1 MPTQAPFGLS
11 RRELWVDAR
20 DLQRGDESASDRLT
34 QEEYAAVLST
44 RGYEKLAEN
53 QLVQAFSAVVRT
65 LDPSYEL
72 GRDFQL
78 GDKITVEDR
87 RLGVT
92 ADAVVTAARYSI
104 SREGEQMELTLGYT
118 QPTLHQIL
126 KRKEEK

>member
-126 KRKEEK
+126 KRKDEK

>member
-65 LDPSYEL
+65 LAPSYEL